1 MANVNEF
8 DANRVMQEFSKIA
21 PFALILCAL
30 LSFISVGVFCVDYYD
45 SLFKE
50 RFDEYSMSMAVMVA
64 VIQELVRFGLLIAS
78 IRDFSDKKPF
88 NGWLGLVGSVG
99 LVFHDISICKDIA
112 TVWSPENPS
121 LYSDIFVFLILI
133 GFLLEIRLVLTIRNA
148 SFSKSSA
155 VGKSKESQRS
165 NGVYQTA

>member
-1 MANVNEF
+1 MANVNQF

-45 SLFKE
+45 SLFRE

-88 NGWLGLVGSVG
+88 NGWLGLLGSIG
-99 LVFHDISICKDIA
+99 LVFHDISICKDVASI
-112 TVWSPENPS
+112 WSPENPT

-133 GFLLEIRLVLTIRNA
+133 GLLLEIRLVLTIRNT
-148 SFSKSSA
+148 SFSKLEG
-155 VGKSKESQRS
+155 VGKSHENQRS
-165 NGVYQTA
+165 NGVLSHA